1 MPMMRVRPS
10 SRLLGLLEP
19 LRAAGEFASLLPSAP
34 WLSRAP
40 RGDGHH
46 VVVLPGFTASD
57 SSTMPLRRFLAS
69 RNFTVHGWGLGRNIG
84 FAARASMLDD
94 MLARALDRAGGPVS
108 LVGWSLGGV
117 MARRLAKRHP
127 PAVRSLIMLGS
138 PITGSPTD
146 TALWRI
152 YDRLRPGPRK
162 EIEARLRDPAFLEP
176 APGVPSSAI
185 YSRSDGVV
193 PWQIARETAG
203 PLTENIEIRASHLGL
218 GVHPAVF
225 YAVADRLCQSTGD
238 WQRFTPPRILRGV
251 IDAGE

>member
-1 MPMMRVRPS
+1 MTRARPP

-34 WLSRAP
+34 LLSRAP
-40 RGDGHH
+40 RGDGHD
-46 VVVLPGFTASD
+46 VVVLPGFTAGD
-57 SSTMPLRRFLAS
+57 SSTLPLRRFLAS

-84 FAARASMLDD
+84 FAALAPVLDD
-94 MLARALDRAGGPVS
+94 FLDRALERAGAPVS

-127 PAVRSLIMLGS
+127 HAVRTLIMLGS

-146 TALWRI
+146 TAVWRT
-152 YDRLRPGPRK
+152 YDRLMPGRRA
-162 EIEARLRDPAFLEP
+162 EVEARYSNPEFLEP
-176 APGVPSSAI
+176 ADGVPSSAI
-185 YSRSDGVV
+185 WSRTDGIV

-203 PLTENIEIRASHLGL
+203 PLTENIEVRASHLGL

-225 YAVADRLCQSTGD
+225 YAIADRLCQRASD
-238 WQRFTPPRILRGV
+238 WQRFAPPRILRGV
-251 IDAGE
+251 IDAGA